1 MPGSAKNLVTG
12 GRPAEIPIPEGQA
25 GILLWDKPAGI
36 TSHDLVEQVRRQTGL
51 KAGHAGTL
59 DPFATGL
66 MVILLGRATRLQQYL
81 VGLPKRYRAVARLG
95 WRSDTGDP
103 DGDLEETGRIPEDL
117 EIPLGSREQMVPMTS
132 AVKVGGE
139 RLYRK
144 ARRGENLPARPTRM
158 VTVHRSNLLETEI
171 DSAGRPVRA
180 EFDLEVSS
188 GTYVREL
195 ISDLGDA
202 YCEELRRTAVG
213 GLAIARAGSL
223 VDPAEALSFMHRLD
237 LDPDQ
242 ADAVANG
249 VSFTPAE
256 PVPEG
261 AKVVL
266 VDAGEVV
273 AVGRASAGEIRPEVV
288 IRPASG

>member
-1 MPGSAKNLVTG
+1 MTDGKA
-12 GRPAEIPIPEGQA
+12 AEVPIPEGQA

-51 KAGHAGTL
+51 KTGHAGTL

-95 WRSDTGDP
+95 WTSDTGDP
-103 DGDLEETGRIPEDL
+103 DGTLEKTGRIPQDL
-117 EIPLGSREQMVPMTS
+117 EIPTGSRDQMVPMTS

-144 ARRGENLPARPTRM
+144 ARRGENLAERPTRT
-158 VTVHRSNLLETEI
+158 VTVHRSSLLETEI
-171 DSAGRPVRA
+171 DSTGSPVRA
-180 EFDLEVSS
+180 KFDLEVSS
-188 GTYVREL
+188 GTYVRQL
-195 ISDLGDA
+195 VSDLGDA

-213 GLAIARAGSL
+213 GLEIDRAGSL
-223 VDPAEALSFMHRLD
+223 VDPAEALSFMPRLD
-237 LDPDQ
+237 LDPAQ
-242 ADAVANG
+242 AQAVANG
-249 VSFTPAE
+249 LPITPSEPSAE
-256 PVPEG
+256 G
-261 AKVVL
+261 GKVVL
-266 VDAGEVV
+266 VEAGEVV
-273 AVGRASAGEIRPEVV
+273 SVGRESAGEIRPEVV

>member
-1 MPGSAKNLVTG
+1 MTDGKA
-12 GRPAEIPIPEGQA
+12 AEVPIPEGQA

-51 KAGHAGTL
+51 KTGHAGTL

-95 WRSDTGDP
+95 WTSDTGDP
-103 DGDLEETGRIPEDL
+103 DGTLEKTGRIPQDL
-117 EIPLGSREQMVPMTS
+117 EIPTGSRDQMVPMTS

-144 ARRGENLPARPTRM
+144 ARRGENLAERPTRT
-158 VTVHRSNLLETEI
+158 VTVHRSSLLETEI
-171 DSAGRPVRA
+171 DSTGRPVRA
-180 EFDLEVSS
+180 KFDLEVSS
-188 GTYVREL
+188 GTYVRQL
-195 ISDLGDA
+195 VSDLGDA

-213 GLAIARAGSL
+213 GLEIDRAGSL
-223 VDPAEALSFMHRLD
+223 VDPAEALSFMPRLD
-237 LDPDQ
+237 LDPAQ
-242 ADAVANG
+242 AQAVANG
-249 VSFTPAE
+249 LPITPSEPSAE
-256 PVPEG
+256 G
-261 AKVVL
+261 GKVVL
-266 VDAGEVV
+266 VEAGEVV
-273 AVGRASAGEIRPEVV
+273 SVGRESAGEIRPEVV